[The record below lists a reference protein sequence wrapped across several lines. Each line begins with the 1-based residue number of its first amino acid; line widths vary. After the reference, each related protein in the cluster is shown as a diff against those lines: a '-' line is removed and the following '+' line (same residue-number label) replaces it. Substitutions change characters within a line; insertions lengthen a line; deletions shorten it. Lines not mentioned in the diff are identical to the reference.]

1 MKIFEIEAAIGNP
14 APMPSTTIG
23 RGATS
28 QPISFSASLSDLS
41 GAEIHKKILQTDK
54 KT

>member
-1 MKIFEIEAAIGNP
+1 LKIFEIEAAIGNP
-14 APMPSTTIG
+14 VPMPSTTIG

-41 GAEIHKKILQTDK
+41 VEIHKKILQTA
-54 KT
+54 